1 MKKVH
6 LWQNGNTLSDKFA
19 IVDDEDY
26 DMVINFAM
34 KYKKDGS
41 PYKDTGKW
49 FGRKMTPQSGYYAC
63 LGNRTTTMHR
73 VITNIS
79 DSNMCVD
86 HINGDTLDNRK
97 ENLRI
102 CSRSE
107 NSRNK
112 KLRCDSRSG
121 YKGVHE
127 QVKPARQKHSY
138 TKKDGEVSL
147 YESKHMPKKRF
158 TAYTSNGTGGKIH
171 GGRYLTAEAA
181 AVARDI
187 LFIREWGTS
196 VPERELNFPEKLE
209 EYLKEIEKK
218 ENELNSPSQ

>member
-6 LWQNGNTLSDKFA
+6 LWQNGNALSDKFA

-41 PYKDTGKW
+41 PYKNTGKW
-49 FGRKMTPQSGYYAC
+49 FGWKMTPQSGCYYAC
-63 LGNRTTTMHR
+63 LGNKTTTMHR

-107 NSRNK
+107 NSRNR

-121 YKGVHE
+121 YKGVYE
-127 QVKPARQKHSY
+127 QVKPTRGRQSY

-147 YESKHMPKKRF
+147 YEYECMPKKRF
-158 TAYTSNGTGGKIH
+158 TAYTGNGRGGHIQK
-171 GGRYLTAEAA
+171 GRYLTAEEAA
-181 AVARDI
+181 MARDI
-187 LFIREWGTS
+187 LFIRKWGTS

-209 EYLKEIEKK
+209 EYLKEMIERK
-218 ENELNSPSQ
+218 